1 MTRRAGTGS
10 TSAGASDREPST
22 SDRTL
27 LAQDRAA
34 RAQLR
39 NARDELLDAEV
50 AAGLRAGVR
59 PIWWFV
65 VAVVTIGAVVAAA
78 TGVSAWVRAADA
90 YTDDDYRHTATEVA
104 SLLLSADPAD
114 PDRARRILDHAT
126 GGFHDEFAQ
135 SARSYTDYV
144 RRSGTV
150 GDATVGGSGVS
161 ARSGDDA
168 TVLVSALVDY
178 RGQQQAPTREFRLK
192 MLVVPDDGELKV
204 GAVRYLP

>member
-1 MTRRAGTGS
+1 MTRRAGSGS
-10 TSAGASDREPST
+10 TAEGVAGREPST

-39 NARDELLDAEV
+39 TARDDLLDAEV
-50 AAGLRAGVR
+50 AAGLRSGVR

-65 VAVVTIGAVVAAA
+65 VVVVAIGAVVLAAP
-78 TGVSAWVRAADA
+78 GVSAWVRAADA

-114 PDRARRILDHAT
+114 PDRARRILDRAA

-135 SARSYTDYV
+135 SARGYTDYV

-150 GDATVGGSGVS
+150 GNATVSGSGVS